1 MRRIALAVALA
12 CAFAAAPAA
21 AGTSMCEVRSDYSV
35 RIGDD
40 GVTFHRDSGTPK
52 VVQLAGGRLQVDGR
66 EQALSDDD
74 RAKLRRIEAG
84 VRELVP
90 AVREIGIEAAQIAA
104 DAVLQVAIAFSAD
117 DAEAARARAERLR
130 DDLSARIEAAVAN
143 GDWDSSRFEKD
154 VEAMVADVTAG
165 LAGDIAAVAVK
176 AALSGDQAAVADIE
190 RRASELE
197 ATMEREI
204 KARAKRIEARA
215 EAICPQV
222 EAIAALQAELRY
234 ADGQPLELMQR
245 R

>member
-12 CAFAAAPAA
+12 CGFAAAPAV

-35 RIGDD
+35 HIADD
-40 GVTFHRDSGTPK
+40 GVTFHRDAGTPTS
-52 VVQLAGGRLQVDGR
+52 VRLTGGRLLVDGR
-66 EQALSDDD
+66 EQVLSDDD
-74 RAKLRRIEAG
+74 RARLRQIEAG
-84 VRELVP
+84 VRAVVP

-104 DAVLQVAIAFSAD
+104 DAVLQVAIAFSAGD
-117 DAEAARARAERLR
+117 GEAARARAERLR
-130 DDLSARIEAAVAN
+130 RELSARIESAVAD
-143 GDWDSSRFEKD
+143 GDWDSSSFEKD

-190 RRASELE
+190 RRARELE
-197 ATMEREI
+197 TTMEREI
-204 KARAKRIEARA
+204 KARARRIEERA

-234 ADGQPLELMQR
+234 ADGQRLELMQR